1 MSTVWWT
8 KVNWPKSNNKRQFMR
23 ISFWF
28 LNPRKCTIA
37 LLSVNFHKL
46 FFLETSCEP
55 RPLLI
60 ARQPGYSLLL
70 LDALLLLAGVMGIK
84 RDKYANSDAPKFKRG
99 KFANF
104 WPRQFRRYKFA
115 IFWREISNEVNSQIL
130 LAKNWNGVKSRVS
143 VVKIQTR

>member
-1 MSTVWWT
+1 
-8 KVNWPKSNNKRQFMR
+8 MR

-28 LNPRKCTIA
+28 LNPRKCAMA
-37 LLSVNFHKL
+37 LLPVNFHKL
-46 FFLETSCEP
+46 FFGDELRAATSTDSAST
-55 RPLLI
+55 R
-60 ARQPGYSLLL
+60 